1 VLTLKG
7 DVDTAAQ
14 RAKVEKAAAA
24 IPVVQ
29 QVVNE
34 LTVKG
39 QKKDS
44 PGFVHAIAADDDADI
59 LRPNCSRGLF
69 ATDTRAIQRSSE
81 RAAGRCHS

>member
-1 VLTLKG
+1 MLTLEG

-39 QKKDS
+39 KKR
-44 PGFVHAIAADDDADI
+44 IARD
-59 LRPNCSRGLF
+59 LCM
-69 ATDTRAIQRSSE
+69 Q
-81 RAAGRCHS
+81 